1 MEKITLGG
9 ERLGSGKKMKVGLHG
24 YGRSN
29 HDLSSIFRN
38 TQSAGTLVP
47 FMKHLGLPGDTFD
60 IKLVMEALTLPTT
73 GPLFGSY
80 KLGCD
85 VYVCPIRLYQ
95 GQLHNNKLG
104 IGLKMAD
111 IKLPQITVAVNGQTV
126 DESLAMDDLDNSQVN
141 PSSIVSYLGIR
152 GAGIPHSSVSSTQ
165 QTSRQFNAVPYLAY
179 WDIFKNYY
187 ANKQED
193 KAYVVHTPAI
203 EPSIW
208 VSKIDLINVNEAAL
222 SIPLSPNAS
231 NILVKPWAELV
242 IEYLGNNE
250 ESDNLI
256 LELNGIGKIAFLD
269 VFTLYKDDVVNKM
282 AYYVFNANKWGNVAI
297 LNYGYIANNSNVG
310 NVVKLK
316 SFDLKNIDDM
326 REDIL
331 SQTQNPNPFTISQAS
346 IEPYNLPF
354 INDGTYR
361 SMMFCQEGLAVK
373 TYQSDIFN
381 NWLKTENIV
390 GANSIAEVTS
400 IDTSGGSFSI
410 DTLNLSKKVYEML
423 TRIAVSGGTYNDW
436 ISSVYDSKGIEQFE
450 SPMYCGG
457 LIKELVFQEVISNA
471 ESETGGNVNPLGTLG
486 GRGVLSKKNK
496 GGDIRISIKEPSY
509 IIGICHITP
518 RLDYSQGNDWDVNL
532 KTIDDFHKPQLDE
545 IGFQDLIT
553 ERMAWWETYQ
563 DQGGSWVQRSA
574 GKQPAWIEY
583 MTDVN
588 RVRGNFA
595 MPNNQMFMI
604 LNRRYEPAKINN
616 TLSIKD
622 LTTYIDPSKYN
633 HIFAQT
639 SLDSMNFWLQIGMDI
654 TARRV
659 MSGKLMPNI

>member
-256 LELNGIGKIAFLD
+256 LELNGIGKIAF
-269 VFTLYKDDVVNKM
+269 
-282 AYYVFNANKWGNVAI
+282 
-297 LNYGYIANNSNVG
+297 
-310 NVVKLK
+310 
-316 SFDLKNIDDM
+316 
-326 REDIL
+326 
-331 SQTQNPNPFTISQAS
+331 
-346 IEPYNLPF
+346 
-354 INDGTYR
+354 
-361 SMMFCQEGLAVK
+361 
-373 TYQSDIFN
+373 
-381 NWLKTENIV
+381 
-390 GANSIAEVTS
+390 
-400 IDTSGGSFSI
+400 
-410 DTLNLSKKVYEML
+410 
-423 TRIAVSGGTYNDW
+423 
-436 ISSVYDSKGIEQFE
+436 
-450 SPMYCGG
+450 
-457 LIKELVFQEVISNA
+457 
-471 ESETGGNVNPLGTLG
+471 
-486 GRGVLSKKNK
+486 
-496 GGDIRISIKEPSY
+496 
-509 IIGICHITP
+509 
-518 RLDYSQGNDWDVNL
+518 
-532 KTIDDFHKPQLDE
+532 
-545 IGFQDLIT
+545 
-553 ERMAWWETYQ
+553 
-563 DQGGSWVQRSA
+563 
-574 GKQPAWIEY
+574 
-583 MTDVN
+583 
-588 RVRGNFA
+588 
-595 MPNNQMFMI
+595 
-604 LNRRYEPAKINN
+604 
-616 TLSIKD
+616 
-622 LTTYIDPSKYN
+622 
-633 HIFAQT
+633 
-639 SLDSMNFWLQIGMDI
+639 
-654 TARRV
+654 
-659 MSGKLMPNI
+659 